1 MTSRLLTLESAAPI
15 PASPPYRAWI
25 WLNIL
30 SLDAPVVALLWQA
43 LFSRSLHIHIRW
55 PPIVALALSTWMI
68 YAVDR
73 LLDARL
79 PSNGLLSL
87 RHEFSRRHRTL
98 MLTSVGF
105 AVALLLWTCLHL
117 RPIVFQNGIWMLGAV
132 TLYFAIVHFAPASI
146 RRLWPKEIVVG
157 VLFAL
162 GTCVATWSL
171 AGHAKPAGLRLTLIT
186 PTLLFAALCSLNCIA
201 IEFWEWRRTEKVTAI
216 HPLTAWVGARI
227 HRTALTIAALAL
239 VFILL
244 EPLRPVFIAGMLSA
258 ATFVWLSARSDS
270 LPVDTLRLLADAA
283 LLSPLLL
290 LAVAS

>member
-1 MTSRLLTLESAAPI
+1 M
-15 PASPPYRAWI
+15 
-25 WLNIL
+25 NIL

-55 PPIVALALSTWMI
+55 PAIVALGLSTWMI

-79 PSNGLLSL
+79 PVNGPLSL

-98 MLTSVGF
+98 LWTSVGV

-132 TLYFAIVHFAPASI
+132 TVYFVIVHCAPIAI
-146 RRLWPKEIVVG
+146 RRLWPKEVAVG

-171 AGHAKPAGLRLTLIT
+171 AGHAGTSGSRLILIT

-201 IEFWEWRRTEKVTAI
+201 IEFWDWRRTETVTAI
-216 HPLTAWVGARI
+216 HPLTAWVGARL
-227 HRTALTIAALAL
+227 HWTALTIAALAL
-239 VFILL
+239 VLTPL
-244 EPLRPVFIAGMLSA
+244 EPLRPVFIAGMFSA

-270 LPVDTLRLLADAA
+270 LSLDTLRSLADAA

-290 LAVAS
+290 LALAS

>member
-1 MTSRLLTLESAAPI
+1 MTSRLLTLEPAVAI
-15 PASPPYRAWI
+15 PASTPDHPWI

-30 SLDAPVVALLWQA
+30 SLDAPIVALLWQA

-55 PPIVALALSTWMI
+55 PPIVALGLSTWMI

-79 PSNGLLSL
+79 PSNGPMSL
-87 RHEFSRRHRTL
+87 RHKFSRRHRTL

-105 AVALLLWTCLHL
+105 AAALLLWTCLHL
-117 RPIVFQNGIWMLGAV
+117 RPIVFQNGIWMVEAV
-132 TLYFAIVHFAPASI
+132 TVYFAIVHFAPVAI
-146 RRLWPKEIVVG
+146 RRLWPKELAVG

-171 AGHAKPAGLRLTLIT
+171 AGHAGTAGSRLMLVT

-201 IEFWEWRRTEKVTAI
+201 IECWEWRRTEKVTPI

-227 HRTALTIAALAL
+227 HWTALTIAALAL
-239 VFILL
+239 VFIPI
-244 EPLRPVFIAGMLSA
+244 EPLRPVFIAGIFSA

-270 LPVDTLRLLADAA
+270 LPLDTLRLLADAA

>member
-1 MTSRLLTLESAAPI
+1 MSRSLTLEPAAATSA
-15 PASPPYRAWI
+15 STPYRPWI

-55 PPIVALALSTWMI
+55 PAILALALSTWMI

-79 PSNGLLSL
+79 PSDGLLSL

-132 TLYFAIVHFAPASI
+132 TVYFAIVHFAPAPI
-146 RRLWPKEIVVG
+146 RRLWPKELAVG

-171 AGHAKPAGLRLTLIT
+171 AGNSGTAGSRLMLTT
-186 PTLLFAALCSLNCIA
+186 PTLLFAALSSLNCIA
-201 IEFWEWRRTEKVTAI
+201 IEFWEWRRTEKITPI
-216 HPLTAWVGARI
+216 HPLTAWVGVRV
-227 HRTALTIAALAL
+227 HWTALTIAALAL
-239 VFILL
+239 VLLPL
-244 EPLRPVFIAGMLSA
+244 EPLRPVFIAGIFSA

-283 LLSPLLL
+283 LLSPVLL
-290 LAVAS
+290 LAVAP